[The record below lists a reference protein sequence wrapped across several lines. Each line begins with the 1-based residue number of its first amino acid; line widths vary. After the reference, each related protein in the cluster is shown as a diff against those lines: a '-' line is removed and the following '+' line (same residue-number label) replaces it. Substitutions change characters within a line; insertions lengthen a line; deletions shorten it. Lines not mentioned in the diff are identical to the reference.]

1 MNLYCRF
8 FNSTCRN
15 AQASLDRMQEL
26 AKRETNVSGVEVKVE
41 DTSSKLRDM
50 RVQVGRANDRSVQTE
65 LLNRRNKQR
74 LTAIQVSFIGC

>member
-1 MNLYCRF
+1 
-8 FNSTCRN
+8 
-15 AQASLDRMQEL
+15 MQEL

-50 RVQVGRANDRSVQTE
+50 RVQVGRATDRSVQTE

-74 LTAIQVSFIGC
+74 LTAIQVSYQSCHINLEIIMSMK